1 MSETS
6 RSLLTKD
13 DLQPIVPLGMLTQHG
28 CKMRWHRDG
37 CALTHAKL
45 GEVKVTVRDNYLYV
59 TNDET
64 PVELFRPMVS
74 KAGDEAR
81 LPWNRHQR
89 RRFKKAKGIV
99 LNLFSGPDQGW
110 WSKRMP
116 HDIEVVN
123 LDLLRGQDLL
133 DSGVWHFLL
142 QFARS
147 GRVVAVL
154 AGPPC
159 RTASAAC

>member
-1 MSETS
+1 MKLIRELETAEKS
-6 RSLLTKD
+6 KQLEVTGWKQEDKD
-13 DLQPIVPLGMLTQHG
+13 MADKLKELFPE
-28 CKMRWHRDG
+28 
-37 CALTHAKL
+37 TH
-45 GEVKVTVRDNYLYV
+45 
-59 TNDET
+59 
-64 PVELFRPMVS
+64 VELLQPMVS